1 MQGSWGHSDSP
12 WRVFFLFCFL
22 DRDPH
27 STDKETEPQGGYLFC
42 PRSNDHRLAGSGF
55 KCSSTDPHPVF
66 CPQHLHSSAIAAGWS
81 KNVSRMLHL
90 QSYIILQGESE
101 ERDLLSLEA
110 KWLIANVVIVK
121 EEMRKHTRG
130 ITLRFTFKGFYRQKL
145 W

>member
-1 MQGSWGHSDSP
+1 
-12 WRVFFLFCFL
+12 
-22 DRDPH
+22 
-27 STDKETEPQGGYLFC
+27 
-42 PRSNDHRLAGSGF
+42 
-55 KCSSTDPHPVF
+55 
-66 CPQHLHSSAIAAGWS
+66 
-81 KNVSRMLHL
+81 MLHL

-145 W
+145 

>member
-27 STDKETEPQGGYLFC
+27 STDKETKPQGGYLFC

>member
-1 MQGSWGHSDSP
+1 M
-12 WRVFFLFCFL
+12 
-22 DRDPH
+22 
-27 STDKETEPQGGYLFC
+27 
-42 PRSNDHRLAGSGF
+42 GF

-145 W
+145 